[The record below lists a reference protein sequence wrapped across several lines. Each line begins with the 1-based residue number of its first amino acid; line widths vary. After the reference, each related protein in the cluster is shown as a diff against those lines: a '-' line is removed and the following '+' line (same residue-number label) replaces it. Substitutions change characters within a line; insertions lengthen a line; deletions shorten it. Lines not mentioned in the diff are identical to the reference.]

1 MQAVVRP
8 QRNSCSAFAFPLFT
22 KVIITDD
29 LVDNVLFLISL
40 LIGLVSGLVGLVV
53 GRVAIANAG
62 VSEAGMAAFGI
73 SFLIGLVL
81 SNIVLGV
88 VSSAVNTVIVCF
100 CEAPAEFE
108 RNHPQL
114 SAEMRGAW
122 TNAWPGLSIY

>member
-1 MQAVVRP
+1 MLCFSPSSQ
-8 QRNSCSAFAFPLFT
+8 
-22 KVIITDD
+22 VIITDD
-29 LVDNVLFLISL
+29 LVDNVLFLISIV
-40 LIGLVSGLVGLVV
+40 IGLVSGLVGLFA
-53 GRVAIANAG
+53 GKESTANAG
-62 VSEAGMAAFGI
+62 VEEAGMAAFGI

-88 VSSAVNTVIVCF
+88 VSSAVNTVIVCY

-122 TNAWPGLSIY
+122 TNAWPGLNLY

>member
-1 MQAVVRP
+1 M
-8 QRNSCSAFAFPLFT
+8 
-22 KVIITDD
+22 TDH
-29 LVDNVLFLISL
+29 LVDNVLFLITL
-40 LIGLVSGLVGLVV
+40 VIGLVSGLVGLVA
-53 GRVAIANAG
+53 GKDAISYAG
-62 VSEAGMAAFGI
+62 FEEAGMTAFGI

-88 VSSAVNTVIVCF
+88 VSSAVNTVIVCY

-122 TNAWPGLSIY
+122 TNAWPALNLY